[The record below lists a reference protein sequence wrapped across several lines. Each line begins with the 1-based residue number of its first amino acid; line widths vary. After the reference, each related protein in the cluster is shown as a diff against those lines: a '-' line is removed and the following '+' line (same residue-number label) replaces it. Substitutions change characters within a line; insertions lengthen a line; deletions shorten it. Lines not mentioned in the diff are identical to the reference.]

1 MSASSP
7 PCRGGDGGTLT
18 EYCTPKPFVPASVGD
33 HAWDETERQHRLC
46 VPNHTI
52 WTPTI
57 SAGTSRSGSPA
68 ETGIRPNLTCRG
80 GSDNPDRRSGAEAH
94 PIESGVRCSSIPDR
108 PSIPGGDLAKMRHQK
123 VYSGAVGRTQIYL
136 GDDELELLDRVA
148 RTTGASR
155 SELVRR
161 AVRNTFGEKTK
172 AERLQALEASAGAFR
187 GRRLTGADY
196 VDVLRGD
203 LNERLNRQG
212 LG

>member
-1 MSASSP
+1 MPGCVIDNEHSTVGQVDLGGFDRVPEHVFARRFASGFGSATEDGVLSGGQTQVQSFGL
-7 PCRGGDGGTLT
+7 RGHA
-18 EYCTPKPFVPASVGD
+18 YSVHQLPYIYPG
-33 HAWDETERQHRLC
+33 AGSAVGYGPSLF
-46 VPNHTI
+46 
-52 WTPTI
+52 TPTL
-57 SAGTSRSGSPA
+57 GH
-68 ETGIRPNLTCRG
+68 
-80 GSDNPDRRSGAEAH
+80 PDG
-94 PIESGVRCSSIPDR
+94 
-108 PSIPGGDLAKMRHQK
+108 PSIPGGNLAKNRHQK

-136 GDDELELLDRVA
+136 GDDELELLDRMA

-187 GRRLTGADY
+187 GQRLTGADY

>member
-1 MSASSP
+1 MYPETIRASERWRP
-7 PCRGGDGGTLT
+7 RMGRDRTTAQIVRT
-18 EYCTPKPFVPASVGD
+18 EPHHLDATSLNQAHLGAVHQLKQGSG
-33 HAWDETERQHRLC
+33 Q
-46 VPNHTI
+46 
-52 WTPTI
+52 
-57 SAGTSRSGSPA
+57 TSRAGA
-68 ETGIRPNLTCRG
+68 

-94 PIESGVRCSSIPDR
+94 PIESGVRCSSIPDG

-123 VYSGAVGRTQIYL
+123 VYSGVVGRTQIYL

-196 VDVLRGD
+196 VDVMRGD

>member
-1 MSASSP
+1 MSAHP
-7 PCRGGDGGTLT
+7 EPLLRRRGGTGRSARTTGRPP
-18 EYCTPKPFVPASVGD
+18 EPQ
-33 HAWDETERQHRLC
+33 R
-46 VPNHTI
+46 
-52 WTPTI
+52 I
-57 SAGTSRSGSPA
+57 SAHLGAVHQLKQGSSQASRAGA
-68 ETGIRPNLTCRG
+68 
-80 GSDNPDRRSGAEAH
+80 GSDNPGRRSGAEAR
-94 PIESGVRCSSIPDR
+94 PIEPGVRCSFIPDGS
-108 PSIPGGDLAKMRHQK
+108 SIPGGNLPKNRHHK
-123 VYSGAVGRTQIYL
+123 VDNGAVGRTQIYL

-172 AERLQALEASAGAFR
+172 AERLQALEASAGTFR